1 MQLKN
6 HKALDR
12 RDQSSKR
19 LTPHTYT
26 KENMERKETTWEREN
41 GRQPPKNQR
50 LNLRPEITFQA
61 HIAYTNE
68 NIIQISSGK
77 HGERESHQRCDESCK
92 EMQE

>member
-1 MQLKN
+1 MQVQN

-26 KENMERKETTWEREN
+26 KKNIERKETTWEMEN
-41 GRQPPKNQR
+41 ERQTLRNQG

-61 HIAYTNE
+61 HIAYTNK
-68 NIIQISSGK
+68 NIIQTWSDK
-77 HGERESHQRCDESCK
+77 HGERESHHRCDESCK
-92 EMQE
+92 EMRE